1 MPQTPAMVE
10 QLQKDQ
16 EAREADA
23 ASSSSD
29 DERAADT
36 LMQMVLNKSH
46 QGASEAFKATLR
58 EMRVKLLAA
67 IDNELR
73 V

>member
-1 MPQTPAMVE
+1 MVE

-16 EAREADA
+16 EAREA
-23 ASSSSD
+23 D